1 MNDQNDKLWP
11 MLHKLGVVMKSEEK
25 ELVVYNV
32 SLKHPKEPKS
42 SQKNPKT
49 GFKYPFGG

>member
-1 MNDQNDKLWP
+1 MIKNDKLWP

-25 ELVVYNV
+25 ELFAYNV
-32 SLKHPKEPKS
+32 SLEHPKEPKHT
-42 SQKNPKT
+42 QKNPKT